1 SATTSSSPDLGF
13 LDLLFPPRCAGCR
26 GYGVAWCTACG
37 RSVEPIAPATLDTI
51 PLIAGGRPGLARELS
66 PVLIAAI
73 EAAEIG
79 FQAVAYVPLHPER
92 RKARGFNQAERLA
105 AQVARRT
112 GRPLLDGLARVRAT
126 PAQVGLSQ
134 PERQAN

>member
-1 SATTSSSPDLGF
+1 LGF

-51 PLIAGGRPGLARELS
+51 PLIAGGRFDGALQRAVHTFKYGDRPGLARELS

-126 PAQVGLSQ
+126 PARS
-134 PERQAN
+134 A